1 MRRLLDGIYRGAGWA
16 AGVFMVGTLAMVL
29 AGVLGRVMDF
39 HLRGTDSYAG
49 FCMAASFFLALA
61 HTFVKGEHIRVSL
74 VLQQLRPKTLRVVEI
89 ACHLLGATLAWVL
102 TWFSARLVWQSHVL
116 NDVSQGMDAT
126 PLWVPQIAMAVGA
139 AVLAIAV
146 TDRLWGVL
154 SKPDWQPPHSE
165 TAFSE

>member
-1 MRRLLDGIYRGAGWA
+1 MRRLLDGIYMGAGWA
-16 AGVFMVGTLAMVL
+16 AGAFMVGTLAMIL
-29 AGVLGRVMDF
+29 AGVLGRLMDF

-74 VLQQLRPKTLRVVEI
+74 VLQQLGPKALCAVEVG
-89 ACHLLGATLAWVL
+89 CHALGATLAWVL
-102 TWFSARLVWQSHVL
+102 AWFSARLVWQSQVL

-126 PLWVPQIAMAVGA
+126 PLWIPQIAMALGA
-139 AVLAIAV
+139 AILAIAV
-146 TDRLWGVL
+146 TDRLWCVL
-154 SKPDWQPPHSE
+154 RDPNWQPPRSE